1 MARDVYNEIEE
12 IGGQGADM
20 GKVVLFVNELKPGS
34 NQSVPD
40 PWYGNE
46 DGYLPVYELIDQTC
60 DAIIEKYK

>member
-1 MARDVYNEIEE
+1 MAKDVYNEIAE
-12 IGGQGADM
+12 IGGHGADM
-20 GKVVLFVNELKPGS
+20 SKVMLFVNELHPGS

-60 DAIIEKYK
+60 NAIVEKYK